1 MKLLIGA
8 KRARDVIY
16 SVLSDVCDDGDL
28 TIPEAIRAAEGI
40 FNKNAL
46 NFYNFDKVPGFLV
59 SDISFDVRSKVSGK
73 QSEDIIFVRLIWA
86 DNSGKRRCRVS

>member
-1 MKLLIGA
+1 M

-16 SVLSDVCDDGDL
+16 SVLTDACDDGDL

-46 NFYNFDKVPGFLV
+46 NFYKSDKFIGSLV
-59 SDISFDVRSKVSGK
+59 GSHSLDVRSKVYVEQPK
-73 QSEDIIFVRLIWA
+73 DITFVRLVWA
-86 DNSGKRRCRVS
+86 DTCGQRRCRVS